1 MTEEQLREIS
11 QKKLELIKNNVD
23 NLKTYIDKLSE
34 FRKDQYE
41 IKQVE
46 WTEKLKG
53 IQKVVDDK
61 NYFLFIGK
69 FSAGKSS
76 FINALLGKNLLP
88 TASHPCTAVVTE
100 VSFVDG
106 MPKRVGKI
114 VYPSGEPIV
123 KDRAE
128 LMDIIQ
134 GKVQFETGAIHHIEI
149 EVDINEFGDNKDSFA
164 SFVDKIVLVD
174 CPGFDSP
181 YKFSEHIL
189 YEYIE
194 KASFTFYLMPANDF
208 GGYNEVQRLTK
219 LRQKTTTLIP
229 LISKSDLI
237 EDEEEKEDIAG
248 RFQTILS
255 GHFNN
260 QEALF
265 VSTYKY
271 NEYVEKN
278 KALNEK
284 RMLNQVT
291 VEENAEVNNL
301 FVASGIN
308 GVFREMA
315 KNSAESE
322 LNARRLDQILFNFN
336 DLVDELRKSAINEC
350 NYWKKELDKIGF
362 DIECQNYKDIESFD
376 SAMDEYIKDQSESV
390 GKELKDSIGVGIYSV
405 LNSKGGR
412 PGESEIKAVFSDEFK
427 KVTEKYN
434 PVWEKHFNKFF
445 KDLSEK
451 MYIENPDFKAP
462 TINFGLPG
470 GYIPAGILEG
480 ISKGGAESI
489 FLSIAGFSLIGAE
502 SAIAG
507 ITLVGSILAPIA
519 VFGGI
524 ALLGY
529 VGIKNINPIKDA
541 IADKKTKN
549 EREFQNKIAE
559 ILGNDT
565 KLNFKDVIAK
575 TLTEYKETIKSAVF
589 NKRADDT
596 KVKESNYSEC
606 KKFMD
611 KLGTIQNN
619 MNQMK

>member
-1 MTEEQLREIS
+1 
-11 QKKLELIKNNVD
+11 
-23 NLKTYIDKLSE
+23 
-34 FRKDQYE
+34 
-41 IKQVE
+41 
-46 WTEKLKG
+46 
-53 IQKVVDDK
+53 
-61 NYFLFIGK
+61 
-69 FSAGKSS
+69 
-76 FINALLGKNLLP
+76 
-88 TASHPCTAVVTE
+88 
-100 VSFVDG
+100 
-106 MPKRVGKI
+106 
-114 VYPSGEPIV
+114 
-123 KDRAE
+123 
-128 LMDIIQ
+128 
-134 GKVQFETGAIHHIEI
+134 
-149 EVDINEFGDNKDSFA
+149 
-164 SFVDKIVLVD
+164 
-174 CPGFDSP
+174 
-181 YKFSEHIL
+181 
-189 YEYIE
+189 
-194 KASFTFYLMPANDF
+194 MPANDF